1 MQRIIWTLQL
11 FQLYICHSNA
21 LYAKLSTATETLQP
35 SQTLKRPGR
44 LERRAV
50 PSEMITC
57 GYKNGGPTA
66 MTTVESGSALCRF
79 STQNGL
85 WGICKSTGDSKCTL
99 AGRCRDQH
107 DCSDGCGKTENPK
120 FRMTSCKKVEYCNFA
135 YLIMDEG
142 HKYTY
147 VACGAV
153 VARYLAHHPKS
164 PGIDKSP
171 FTNDIDNTTSSG
183 SATEATAEVSD
194 GDRSESR
201 SDMGAIFG
209 GATGGLAVVCGTAVA
224 VVYLL
229 RESRAQK
236 PEATPEKGQGM
247 IEVSGQTETDNGP
260 KELVGLKASDVP
272 ANLQPDKLHGTLA
285 PRRPDPVK
293 SPYDDE

>member
-35 SQTLKRPGR
+35 SQTPKRPER
-44 LERRAV
+44 LEQRAV

-107 DCSDGCGKTENPK
+107 DCSDGCGTTENLK
-120 FRMTSCKKVEYCNFA
+120 FRMTSCKRVECCNFA

-142 HKYTY
+142 HKHTY

-153 VARYLAHHPKS
+153 VARYLGHHPKS
-164 PGIDKSP
+164 PGIDKSR
-171 FTNDIDNTTSSG
+171 FTNDIDNR
-183 SATEATAEVSD
+183 
-194 GDRSESR
+194 GDV
-201 SDMGAIFG
+201 GAIFG
-209 GATGGLAVVCGTAVA
+209 GVTGGLAVVCGTAVA
-224 VVYLL
+224 IIYLL

-285 PRRPDPVK
+285 PRLPHPVEL
-293 SPYDDE
+293 P